1 MVMRIKQTF
10 YGWEYMEI
18 GNLYY
23 YIIYYIYICM
33 TQQNWVCLKIGCTP
47 KNGIVIGKM
56 INQWIWGSSNLI
68 IEEQKIRSV
77 GPYVAVVCYENV
89 RCLSRLYICL

>member
-23 YIIYYIYICM
+23 YIILYIYM
-33 TQQNWVCLKIGCTP
+33 YDPTKLGVSENWVYP
-47 KNGIVIGKM
+47 KKWHRNR
-56 INQWIWGSSNLI
+56 QDD
-68 IEEQKIRSV
+68 
-77 GPYVAVVCYENV
+77 
-89 RCLSRLYICL
+89 